1 MNLGRW
7 HLCRSAVWLMVSV
20 ALSACVCA
28 VASEA
33 YASAVVA
40 LDGSQRAAMSDA
52 IVHGV
57 VLSSEPVVL
66 EDGRLVTRH
75 TVRVIRWVKADGARV
90 HAETV
95 HIYTRGGRIGDQVTH
110 VSGEAQMDPGE
121 EVVIYLIALS
131 SDAGE
136 KRYFSLGMAQGT
148 YIVLERGEERR
159 VVRSDVRMRRRASQA
174 TRARA
179 SVVVQPE
186 VGDQTLDAF
195 VAQIEKDIAMGLRR
209 EDVMRQLPARRVV
222 P

>member
-1 MNLGRW
+1 MNLVRW

-28 VASEA
+28 VASES

-57 VLSSEPVVL
+57 VLSSEPVAL
-66 EDGRLVTRH
+66 GDGRLATRH
-75 TVRVIRWVKADGARV
+75 TVRVIRWFKADGEGAK
-90 HAETV
+90 ADTV
-95 HIYTRGGRIGDQVTH
+95 QIYTRGGRSGDHVMR
-110 VSGEAQMDPGE
+110 VSGAVQMDPGE

-131 SDAGE
+131 SETGE
-136 KRYFSLGMAQGT
+136 RRYFSLGMAQGT
-148 YIVLERGEERR
+148 YIVLERGEEKR
-159 VVRSDVRMRRRASQA
+159 VVRSDMRVLRRASQSK
-174 TRARA
+174 RARA

-186 VGDQTLDAF
+186 AEDQPFDAF
-195 VAQIEKDIAMGLRR
+195 VAQIEEDIAMGLRR
-209 EDVMRQLPARRVV
+209 EDVMRQLPARSVR